1 MKKIYNYLQSKSYVV
16 SNNFVKC
23 YQYIYYAH
31 IRKNLKNKDFS
42 LFSPNCYAGLIYHRL
57 GLQFMSPTINM
68 LFPSKKEYLRFVS
81 DLKRYL
87 SLDLVESEDERFP
100 FPVGVLGD
108 IELVFNHY
116 KSFDEAKTAWDKRK
130 QRINYDNI
138 FIIFDDYVDAEYD
151 DLVKFNQI
159 PCRGKVILTANEY
172 PDLENTIQIK
182 KYSKDH
188 IMKAYL
194 LEKNR
199 WTGKCPADKDF
210 DFVRWLNGEDIF
222 NANEKL
228 HN

>member
-1 MKKIYNYLQSKSYVV
+1 MHRLKNYLLEKSYLI
-16 SNNFVKC
+16 SNVFLRN
-23 YQYIYYAH
+23 YQKVYYRRL
-31 IRKNLKNKDFS
+31 RKRLKNKDFS

-100 FPVGVLGD
+100 FPVGVLED

-194 LEKNR
+194 LEKSH

-210 DFVRWLNGEDIF
+210 DYVRWLNGEDIF
-222 NANEKL
+222 NANKK
-228 HN
+228 